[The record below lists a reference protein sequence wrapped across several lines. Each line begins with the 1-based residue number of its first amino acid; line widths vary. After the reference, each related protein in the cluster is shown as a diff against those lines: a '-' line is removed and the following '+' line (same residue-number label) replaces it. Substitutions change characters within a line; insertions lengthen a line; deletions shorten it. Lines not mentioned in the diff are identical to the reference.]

1 MAELAVD
8 PENNRLKLG
17 LLRTVT
23 EVKKANEA
31 SNTGR

>member
-8 PENNRLKLG
+8 PENDRVKLG
-17 LLRTVT
+17 LIRTVH
-23 EVKKANEA
+23 EVMKANEA